1 MLWFLV
7 QGCDTRR
14 WRPETQ
20 SPGVQLQHLPEHEAP
35 VDDVIVASSLPIYY
49 NLGPDFAEF

>member
-49 NLGPDFAEF
+49 DLV